1 MYFKDYPFLSN
12 FHPCRIQYGGIIYPS
27 VENAYQAQKFPELAE
42 EFVNISAKD
51 AKNLGKKVDVR
62 PDWEDVK
69 LRIMWDLVQQ
79 KFTYRDLRMKLKSVK
94 EPIVEHNWWHDN
106 YWGVCTCD
114 KCKNVE
120 AKNWLGKIL
129 EHIKRS

>member
-1 MYFKDYPFLSN
+1 M
-12 FHPCRIQYGGIIYPS
+12 
-27 VENAYQAQKFPELAE
+27 
-42 EFVNISAKD
+42 
-51 AKNLGKKVDVR
+51 GKKVDVR

-94 EPIVEHNWWHDN
+94 EPIVEHNQWHDN

-120 AKNWLGKIL
+120 SKNWLEKIL
-129 EHIKRS
+129 KHLKGVIM